1 MWHGVRCIFMQ
12 ELSKVN
18 DVIHRMSIFV
28 IISPFL
34 FPFRFLSPLSLL
46 FSSLFNFYYPMA
58 TKQGDEDEQDIVF
71 SRSQKSVIVA
81 ITVFTTAMLTA
92 LPINIYYP
100 ALSAMKEV

>member
-1 MWHGVRCIFMQ
+1 
-12 ELSKVN
+12 
-18 DVIHRMSIFV
+18 
-28 IISPFL
+28 
-34 FPFRFLSPLSLL
+34 
-46 FSSLFNFYYPMA
+46 MA
-58 TKQGDEDEQDIVF
+58 TKQGDEDEQSTVF